1 MHTSPLAQPGSGD
14 GGGMNVYVRELA
26 TALARSGVSCDLY
39 TRASDSAQQPTVS
52 IEPGLEVHHVP
63 AGPVAPVAKELLP
76 DLVDEFAAG
85 VMRQMADGTDLIHA
99 NYWLSGQAGHKVK
112 HALDLPLVST
122 FHTLARVKA
131 AADEDEPARRAVSE
145 ADTVRCSDALL
156 VSSAEEGLDLVR
168 LYQADADRIEIVP
181 PGVEHA
187 FFAPGDQAQ
196 ARRAVGLP
204 PDVPVLLFAG
214 RIQPLKGLEVAVRT
228 LALLSGSPI
237 LVVVGGPSGVQGQ
250 ADLDSARHLAHQLGV
265 SDQIRFVPP
274 QPHELLST
282 YYRAA
287 DVSLVPSRSESFG
300 LVALEAAA
308 CGTPVVAAAV
318 GGLRN
323 LVEDGRTGF
332 LVETRDPRDFA
343 SAVES
348 LLEDRWR
355 AAEMSAEGATKAR
368 GYTWGAAAVGLRHL
382 YEKLT
387 SRALVEC
394 R

>member
-39 TRASDSAQQPTVS
+39 TRASDPGQPATVS

-63 AGPVAPVAKELLP
+63 AGPVAPVPKELLP
-76 DLVDEFAAG
+76 DLVDEFADG
-85 VMRQMADGTDLIHA
+85 VMRRMADGTELIHA

-156 VSSAEEGLDLVR
+156 VSSAEEALDLVR

-204 PDVPVLLFAG
+204 QDIPVLLFAG
-214 RIQPLKGLEVAVRT
+214 RIQRLKGLEVAVRAM
-228 LALLSGSPI
+228 ALVPGSPI
-237 LVVVGGPSGVQGQ
+237 LVVVGGPSGAQGQ
-250 ADLDSARHLAHQLGV
+250 DELDGARELATRLGV
-265 SDQIRFVPP
+265 SDRVRFVPP

-308 CGTPVVAAAV
+308 CGTPVVASAV

-323 LVEDGRTGF
+323 LVEHGRTGF
-332 LVETRDPRDFA
+332 LVETRDPAAFA
-343 SAVES
+343 AAVES
-348 LLEDRWR
+348 LLTDRWR
-355 AAEMSAEGATKAR
+355 AAEMSAEAAAKAR
-368 GYTWGAAAVGLRHL
+368 NYTWGAAAVGLRQL

>member
-1 MHTSPLAQPGSGD
+1 
-14 GGGMNVYVRELA
+14 MNVYVRELA

-39 TRASDSAQQPTVS
+39 TRASETGQPATVS
-52 IEPGLEVHHVP
+52 IEPGLVVHHVP

-76 DLVDEFAAG
+76 DLVDEFATG
-85 VMRQMADGTDLIHA
+85 VMDRMAEGTDLIHA

-131 AADEDEPARRAVSE
+131 AADEDEPVRRAVSE

-156 VSSAEEGLDLVR
+156 VSSAEEALDLVR
-168 LYQADADRIEIVP
+168 LYQADPDRIEIVP

-204 PDVPVLLFAG
+204 QDVPVLLFAG
-214 RIQPLKGLEVAVRT
+214 RIQRLKGLEVAVRAT
-228 LALLSGSPI
+228 ALVEGSPI
-237 LVVVGGPSGVQGQ
+237 LVVVGGPSGAQGQ
-250 ADLDSARHLAHQLGV
+250 DELDGARDLAARLGV
-265 SDQIRFVPP
+265 SDRVRFVPP

-308 CGTPVVAAAV
+308 CGTPVVASAV
-318 GGLRN
+318 GGLLN
-323 LVEDGRTGF
+323 LVEHGRTGF
-332 LVETRDPRDFA
+332 LVETRDPQAFA
-343 SAVES
+343 SAIEM
-348 LLEDRWR
+348 LLTDRWR
-355 AAEMSAEGATKAR
+355 AAEMSAEAATKAR
-368 GYTWGAAAVGLRHL
+368 NYTWGAAAVGLRHL

-387 SRALVEC
+387 ARALVEC

>member
-1 MHTSPLAQPGSGD
+1 
-14 GGGMNVYVRELA
+14 MNVYVRELA
-26 TALARSGVSCDLY
+26 TALARAGVSCDLY
-39 TRASDSAQQPTVS
+39 TRASDPAQPVTVRV
-52 IEPGLEVHHVP
+52 EPGLEVHHVP
-63 AGPVAPVAKELLP
+63 AGPLAPVAKERLP
-76 DLVDEFAAG
+76 ELVDEFAEG
-85 VMRQMADGTDLIHA
+85 VMRRMADGTELIHA

-131 AADEDEPARRAVSE
+131 AADEDEPARRAISE

-156 VSSAEEGLDLVR
+156 VSSPEEALDLVR
-168 LYQADADRIEIVP
+168 LYQADPDRIEIVA

-187 FFAPGDQAQ
+187 FFAPGDQGQ

-204 PDVPVLLFAG
+204 PGVPVLLFAG

-228 LALLSGSPI
+228 LGLVSGSPI
-237 LVVVGGPSGVQGQ
+237 LVVVGGPSGPQGQ
-250 ADLDSARHLAHQLGV
+250 AELDGARRLAHQLGL
-265 SDQIRFVPP
+265 SDRVRFVPP

-323 LVEDGRTGF
+323 LVEEGRTGF
-332 LVETRDPRDFA
+332 LVDTRDPWDFA

-348 LLEDRWR
+348 LLGDRWR
-355 AAEMSAEGATKAR
+355 AAEMSAEAATKAR
-368 GYTWGAAAVGLRHL
+368 GYTWGAAAAGLRQL

>member
-39 TRASDSAQQPTVS
+39 TRASDPGQQTTVS

-76 DLVDEFAAG
+76 ELVDEFAAG
-85 VMRQMADGTDLIHA
+85 VMRQMADGTELIHA

-131 AADEDEPARRAVSE
+131 AADEDEPVRRAVSE

-156 VSSAEEGLDLVR
+156 VSSAEEAFDLVR

-228 LALLSGSPI
+228 LALVSGSPI
-237 LVVVGGPSGVQGQ
+237 LVVVGGPSGARGQ
-250 ADLDSARHLAHQLGV
+250 AELDGARNLAHQLGV
-265 SDQIRFVPP
+265 SDQVRFVPP

-287 DVSLVPSRSESFG
+287 DVSLVPSRTESFG

-323 LVEDGRTGF
+323 LVEEGRTGF
-332 LVETRDPRDFA
+332 LVDTRDPRDFA

-348 LLEDRWR
+348 LLGDRWR
-355 AAEMSAEGATKAR
+355 AAEMSAEATTKAR
-368 GYTWGAAAVGLRHL
+368 GYTWGAAAAGLRRL

-387 SRALVEC
+387 SRTLVEC

>member
-26 TALARSGVSCDLY
+26 TALARSGVACDLY
-39 TRASDSAQQPTVS
+39 TRASHADQPASVS
-52 IEPGLEVHHVP
+52 IEPGLAVHHVA
-63 AGPVAPVAKELLP
+63 AGPVAPVLKECLP

-85 VMRQMADGTDLIHA
+85 VMDRIADGTELIHA

-131 AADEDEPARRAVSE
+131 AVAEDEPARRAVSE

-156 VSSAEEGLDLVR
+156 VSSAEEAWDLVK
-168 LYQADADRIEIVP
+168 LYGADTGRIEIVA
-181 PGVEHA
+181 PGVDHA

-196 ARRAVGLP
+196 ARRAVSLP
-204 PDVPVLLFAG
+204 QHVPVLLFAG
-214 RIQPLKGLEVAVRT
+214 RIQPLKGLEVAVRS
-228 LALLSGSPI
+228 LSLLPGSPI
-237 LVVVGGPSGVQGQ
+237 LVVVGGPSGPDGEAEVGRCREL
-250 ADLDSARHLAHQLGV
+250 AARLGIDERV
-265 SDQIRFVPP
+265 RFVPP

-287 DVSLVPSRSESFG
+287 DVCLVPSRSESFG

-308 CGTPVVAAAV
+308 CGTPVVASAV

-323 LVEDGRTGF
+323 LVEHGRTGF
-332 LVETRDPRDFA
+332 LVETRDPQAFA
-343 SAVES
+343 SAIET
-348 LLEDRWR
+348 LLDDRWR
-355 AAEMSAEGATKAR
+355 AAEMSVEAATKAR
-368 GYTWGAAAVGLRHL
+368 NYTWGATATGLRHL
-382 YEKLT
+382 YEELT

>member
-39 TRASDSAQQPTVS
+39 TRASDPAQPATVS
-52 IEPGLEVHHVP
+52 IEPGLEVHHVV
-63 AGPVAPVAKELLP
+63 AGPVTAVAKEQLP
-76 DLVDEFAAG
+76 DLVDAFADG
-85 VMRQMADGTDLIHA
+85 VMKRMADGTELIHA

-131 AADEDEPARRAVSE
+131 AADEDEPARRAISE

-156 VSSAEEGLDLVR
+156 VSSAEEAFDLVR

-204 PDVPVLLFAG
+204 QDVPVLLFAG
-214 RIQPLKGLEVAVRT
+214 RIQRLKGLEVAVRAM
-228 LALLSGSPI
+228 ALLPGSPI
-237 LVVVGGPSGVQGQ
+237 LVVVGGPSGAQGQ
-250 ADLDSARHLAHQLGV
+250 AELDGARELAVRLGV
-265 SDQIRFVPP
+265 ADRVRFVPP

-308 CGTPVVAAAV
+308 CGTPVVASAV

-323 LVEDGRTGF
+323 LVEHGRTGF
-332 LVETRDPRDFA
+332 LVETRDPQAFA
-343 SAVES
+343 DAVN
-348 LLEDRWR
+348 LLLTDRWR
-355 AAEMSAEGATKAR
+355 AAEMSAEAAAKAR
-368 GYTWGAAAVGLRHL
+368 NYTWGAAAVGLRHL